1 MSPKFHKM
9 IQGSPYRIPFLIGA
23 YAGLEITGA
32 SVKDSV
38 TNPIDQAEAVLALNN
53 RLQTQFLL
61 TAMDLS
67 AEAEA
72 FGCQV
77 RMSDDEIPT
86 VIGRMVTDEV
96 GIDRLAIP
104 AVGEKRTSVHLKT
117 AEILINQA
125 TDLPVF
131 AGVIGPFSLAGRI
144 LGESDALKLSLMNP
158 PLLEKLLI
166 KVTRFL
172 IAYLMT
178 FRTIGVDGVIMAEPA
193 AGLLSPRGLSQ
204 FSSRFIKQIM
214 DETQNEGF
222 SLIYHNCG
230 AKLAHLPNILET
242 GVGIL
247 HFSAPMD
254 IKKALEQVD
263 KNIILAG
270 NLDPISVF
278 FSGTVTEVM
287 AHTQSLL
294 NLTSGFT
301 NFIISSG
308 CDIPPHT
315 PIRNLEAFYST
326 VKDFSK

>member
-1 MSPKFHKM
+1 M
-9 IQGSPYRIPFLIGA
+9 IQGTPYRIPFLIGA
-23 YAGLEITGA
+23 YVGLEITGA

-38 TNPIDQAEAVLALNN
+38 TNPIAQAEAVLALHN
-53 RLQTQFLL
+53 RFQTHFLP

-77 RMSDDEIPT
+77 RVSDDEIPT
-86 VIGRMVTDEV
+86 VIGRLVTNED
-96 GIDRLAIP
+96 GIDLLAIP
-104 AVGEKRTSVHLKT
+104 AVGEKRTAVHLKT
-117 AEILINQA
+117 AEILIKQA
-125 TDLPVF
+125 TNLPVF

-144 LGESDALKLSLMNP
+144 LGESDTLMLSLMNP
-158 PLLEKLLI
+158 LILEKILI

-172 IAYLMT
+172 IDYIKA
-178 FRTIGVDGVIMAEPA
+178 FRTLGVDGVIMAEPA
-193 AGLLSPRGLSQ
+193 AGLLSPRGLSK
-204 FSSRFIKQIM
+204 FSSRFVKQIM
-214 DETQNEGF
+214 DETQNECF

-230 AKLAHLPNILET
+230 AKLVHLPNILET
-242 GVGIL
+242 GADIF
-247 HFSAPMD
+247 HFGAPME

-278 FSGTVTEVM
+278 HSGTVTEVIT
-287 AHTQSLL
+287 HTQSLL
-294 NLTSGFT
+294 NLTSGFS

-326 VKDFSK
+326 VMDFSK